1 MKNRTLWSCLCA
13 GAMLCAAGCR
23 TAGGGGSAP
32 SDVDPL
38 MGIYEG
44 AFTRGGE
51 KIPAEAKA
59 IPRGNGAYEV
69 VLRAPPES
77 AGAPEVSLTLRSPEL
92 ERVPIPVHVDCDG
105 RTPGV
110 RYAYYHGR
118 WSALPEFSALTPVRE
133 GVMDAIRI
141 EPRDRNDEFGFLY
154 TGYLKIERAGRHVFF
169 TASDD
174 GSRLFIGDTLVVDND
189 GLHGVQVRSGAIEL
203 EPGMH
208 PVTVQYFECDGGE
221 ALEVWY
227 APPAADVLPTVS
239 GGGLDTAW
247 TGVWRDDRF
256 IVTAENPARGRFE
269 LRRVERTSPTL
280 GRRPP
285 PEAVVLLPPGPD
297 GRPVMDAWT
306 NPSWRPLPDGSME
319 VGKGDIHTRQA
330 FGDAEIHL
338 EFMLPYEPEKL
349 GQSRGNSGVY
359 VQSRY
364 ELQVLD
370 SFGLGPAANQCGG
383 IYNLAVP
390 LADACL
396 PPLTWQ
402 TYDIVFRAPR
412 FAADGALVKPARF
425 EQVRLNGVL
434 IHENVEL
441 PRATQSSTG
450 GDHVPAAPL
459 MLQDHGSPVRYRHIW
474 IRPLE

>member
-23 TAGGGGSAP
+23 TAGGGSAP

-44 AFTRGGE
+44 TWRRGGE
-51 KIPAEAKA
+51 TTPAEAKV
-59 IPRGNGAYEV
+59 IPRGNGACEV
-69 VLRAPPES
+69 ALNTLPP
-77 AGAPEVSLTLRSPEL
+77 AGAPAQALTLRSPEL
-92 ERVPIPVHVDCDG
+92 ERMPLQVLPARESG
-105 RTPGV
+105 LRGM
-110 RYAYYHGR
+110 RYAYYTGA
-118 WSALPEFSALTPVRE
+118 WSALPDFRQLTPARE
-133 GVMDAIRI
+133 GVA
-141 EPRDRNDEFGFLY
+141 EAFSLQPRDRDDGFAFVY
-154 TGYLKIERAGRHVFF
+154 EGFVRIEHSGRHVFF

-189 GLHGVQVRSGAIEL
+189 GLHGVQARSGAIEL
-203 EPGMH
+203 TPGLH
-208 PVTVQYFECDGGE
+208 PFTVQYFERDGGE
-221 ALEVWY
+221 ALEVWH
-227 APPAADVLPTVS
+227 APPAADARPTVS
-239 GGGLDTAW
+239 GHGFDTAW
-247 TGVWRDDRF
+247 MGVWKGDRF
-256 IVTAENPARGRFE
+256 IVTAEDPARGRFE

-285 PEAVVLLPPGPD
+285 PDAVVLLPPGPD

-306 NPSWRPLPDGSME
+306 NPSWRPLPDGDME

-390 LADACL
+390 RADACL

-425 EQVRLNGVL
+425 EQVRLNGML

-450 GDHVPAAPL
+450 GDHVPVAPL

-474 IRPLE
+474 IRPQE